1 MAAALRPAA
10 FLALLLG
17 CLVLSMAAEETEEA
31 EAKGVEEDPH
41 LRHLYT
47 AEMLRHGALSAPHF
61 VMFFAPWCG
70 HCQRLQPTWN
80 ELADKYNSVENPQVY
95 VVKVDCTTDTPLCSE
110 FGVRGYPT
118 LKLLR
123 PGQEAAKYQG
133 PRDFQSLEN
142 WMLETLKE
150 ESSEQESEPEH
161 PKAPD
166 SKQGLYEISED
177 NFKLHTS
184 EGNHFIK
191 FFAPW
196 CGHCK
201 ALAPT
206 WEQLALLLENSESVK
221 IGKVDC
227 TQHYEI
233 CSANQVRGYPT
244 LLWFRDGE
252 KVDQYKGKRDLDSLK
267 EYVDS
272 QLQNSKAASDDVK
285 PTEAPP
291 PPKEITPEEE
301 IDLSSGTLQML
312 LEEMRH
318 LSNEF
323 ADLKQDLKKDWKSEF
338 EQLETMKE
346 LIEIA
351 KQKDDKVE
359 NLDLNKEKKKDLT
372 NLGKVL
378 SLSEKDFDEEVAK
391 GITFIKFYAPW
402 CGHCKN
408 LAPTWENLSKKNF
421 PVPMDVKIAEVDCT
435 TERNVCNRF
444 SVRGYPTLMLFRGGE
459 KVSEHTGARDLET
472 LHNFVLRQ
480 ARDEL

>member
-1 MAAALRPAA
+1 MAAALRAGASSHAA
-10 FLALLLG
+10 RLALLLG
-17 CLVLSMAAEETEEA
+17 CLVWCGAPALADETEA
-31 EAKGVEEDPH
+31 AKEGTGTEVAADDKTDPH
-41 LRHLYT
+41 ARHLYS
-47 AEMLRHGALSAPHF
+47 AEMLRHGAQNAPHF

-80 ELADKYNSVENPQVY
+80 ELADKYNNMENPQAY

-142 WMLETLKE
+142 WMLQTLNE
-150 ESSEQESEPEH
+150 ESAEQESELEP
-161 PKAPD
+161 PKAPE
-166 SKQGLYEISED
+166 SKQGLYELTAA
-177 NFKLHTS
+177 NFKMHVA

-206 WEQLALLLENSESVK
+206 WEQLGLLLENSETVK

-227 TQHYEI
+227 TQHNEI

-252 KVDQYKGKRDLDSLK
+252 KADQYKGKRDLDSLK
-267 EYVDS
+267 EYIDS
-272 QLQNSKAASDDVK
+272 QLKNSKEDPDDPK
-285 PTEAPP
+285 PTEPP
-291 PPKEITPEEE
+291 LPPIEVASEEE
-301 IDLSSGTLQML
+301 
-312 LEEMRH
+312 
-318 LSNEF
+318 
-323 ADLKQDLKKDWKSEF
+323 
-338 EQLETMKE
+338 
-346 LIEIA
+346 
-351 KQKDDKVE
+351 
-359 NLDLNKEKKKDLT
+359 
-372 NLGKVL
+372 GKVL
-378 SLSEKDFDEEVAK
+378 SLSEKDFDQHVSK

-402 CGHCKN
+402 CSHCKN

-421 PVPMDVKIAEVDCT
+421 PVPVDVKIAEVDCT

-459 KVSEHTGARDLET
+459 KVTEHTGARDLDT

-480 ARDEL
+480 AKDEL

>member
-1 MAAALRPAA
+1 MAAALRPGASSHAA
-10 FLALLLG
+10 CLALLLG
-17 CLVLSMAAEETEEA
+17 CLVLRGAPARAEETTTETGDET
-31 EAKGVEEDPH
+31 DPH
-41 LRHLYT
+41 ARHLYN
-47 AEMLRHGALSAPHF
+47 AEMLHHGAQSAPHF

-80 ELADKYNSVENPQVY
+80 DLADKYNSMEDPQVY
-95 VVKVDCTTDTPLCSE
+95 IVKVDCTVDTPLCSE

-142 WMLETLKE
+142 WMLQTLNE
-150 ESSEQESEPEH
+150 EPVEQDSKLDP
-161 PKAPD
+161 PKAPE
-166 SKQGLYEISED
+166 SKQGLYELSTA
-177 NFKLHTS
+177 NFKMHVA
-184 EGNHFIK
+184 EGYHFIK

-206 WEQLALLLENSESVK
+206 WEQLALHLENSETVK

-227 TQHYEI
+227 TQHTEI

-244 LLWFRDGE
+244 LLWFQGGE
-252 KVDQYKGKRDLDSLK
+252 KADQYKGKRDLDSLK

-272 QLQNSKAASDDVK
+272 QLKDSKEVSGDAK
-285 PTEAPP
+285 PTEAPLP
-291 PPKEITPEEE
+291 PREITPEEE
-301 IDLSSGTLQML
+301 
-312 LEEMRH
+312 
-318 LSNEF
+318 
-323 ADLKQDLKKDWKSEF
+323 
-338 EQLETMKE
+338 
-346 LIEIA
+346 
-351 KQKDDKVE
+351 
-359 NLDLNKEKKKDLT
+359 
-372 NLGKVL
+372 GKVL
-378 SLSEKDFDEEVAK
+378 SLSEKDFDKEVAK

-408 LAPTWENLSKKNF
+408 LASTWENLSKKNF
-421 PVPMDVKIAEVDCT
+421 PGPMDVKIAEVDCT

-459 KVSEHTGARDLET
+459 KVSEHTGARDLDT
-472 LHNFVLRQ
+472 LHNFVVGQ
-480 ARDEL
+480 SKDEL